1 MIMEDPGLRRSGP
14 ILRKEGVLRAEV
26 FIMNNDDLRNPNETT
41 RRAFLKSTGAM
52 AAGLALATQPK
63 ARGAVEQLAING
75 GPKAVTTSEAATAA
89 KWPLYG
95 ADEEAAVLELVR
107 NPNYDPNRKL
117 EEEWQKYMGMP
128 YARAYCNGTSALTCM
143 FFALNL
149 PPGSEI
155 MVPSYTFFATI
166 TPMRFFGLVP
176 VFVDINPRTLNF
188 DLEDAKKRLT
198 PNTRAVL
205 PVHWIGLP
213 ADMDLISEWA
223 EEKGLIVLED
233 AAHAH
238 GARLKGKLMGTWGR
252 MSIFSYQMTKPLP
265 MIEGGMGMYYE
276 KEDFERASSLGH
288 YDMPNIPQ
296 DSPYYKYKG
305 SGFGLKLRMHPMAA
319 ALGLCQMK
327 DLEARN
333 RAGARQVRRLN
344 DALTQLP
351 GLYEQSS
358 GRKDVERLH
367 YAWNMLF
374 IDEAEAGMTRDKAV
388 EALRAEGVRADALHY
403 TLQHT
408 LPLYAEEQWWH
419 HKPVIP
425 DLPGS
430 VKANATCIA
439 LPYFTSEVPEL
450 VDQYIKA
457 FEKVWAH
464 RKELST

>member
-1 MIMEDPGLRRSGP
+1 MMQH
-14 ILRKEGVLRAEV
+14 
-26 FIMNNDDLRNPNETT
+26 DDTNTAAGTT
-41 RRAFLKSTGAM
+41 RRTFLKSTGAM
-52 AAGLALATQPK
+52 AAGLALAGQSI
-63 ARGAVEQLAING
+63 ARGAAEQLAVKG
-75 GPKAVTTSEAATAA
+75 GPKAVTTAQAASAA
-89 KWPLYG
+89 RWPLYG
-95 ADEEAAVLELVR
+95 PEEEAAMLELVR
-107 NPNYDPNRKL
+107 NPSYNPNAKL
-117 EEEWQKYMGMP
+117 EEAWKAYMDMP
-128 YARAYCNGTSALTCM
+128 YARAYCNGTSALACM
-143 FFALNL
+143 FCALNL

-198 PNTRAVL
+198 PNTKAVL

-213 ADMDLISEWA
+213 ADVDLIGDWA
-223 EEKGLIVLED
+223 KEKGLILLED

-252 MSIFSYQMTKPLP
+252 MSIFSYQMSKPLP
-265 MIEGGMGMYYE
+265 MIEGGMGMYHE
-276 KEDFERASSLGH
+276 KEDFERASALGH
-288 YDMPNIPQ
+288 YEMPNIPE
-296 DSPYYKYKG
+296 DSPYYKYKS
-305 SGFGLKLRMHPMAA
+305 SGLGLKFRMHPMSA

-333 RAGARQVRRLN
+333 AAGAQQTRRLN

-358 GRKDVERLH
+358 GRKDVDRLY

-374 IDEAEAGMTRDKAV
+374 IDEAEAGMTRDAAV
-388 EALRAEGVRADALHY
+388 EALKAEGVRADALHY

-408 LPLYAEEQWWH
+408 LPLYAEEEWWH
-419 HKPVIP
+419 HKPEIP

-430 VKANATCIA
+430 VKANKTCIA

-464 RKELST
+464 RKELSA